1 MSTAPAS
8 WLDRFAS
15 CVRSWNSQQAQ
26 QLRVMQ
32 LQAQRTGRKV
42 NGYTAEELC
51 AQADRLEGK
60 AP

>member
-15 CVRSWNSQQAQ
+15 RVRSWNTQQAQ
-26 QLRVMQ
+26 TLRVLQ

-42 NGYTAEELC
+42 NGYTADELR